1 MTLTTKLIRS
11 KIIKYMFFSKL
22 ILELIWYIDL
32 RVEYRYWSQ
41 GPYSQ
46 ASMSQSNPNLEFE
59 VVKIEFEPKPGFVKR
74 EVFKNVW
81 DIIN

>member
-1 MTLTTKLIRS
+1 
-11 KIIKYMFFSKL
+11 
-22 ILELIWYIDL
+22 
-32 RVEYRYWSQ
+32 VEYRYWSQ

-74 EVFKNVW
+74 EVFKNV
-81 DIIN
+81 